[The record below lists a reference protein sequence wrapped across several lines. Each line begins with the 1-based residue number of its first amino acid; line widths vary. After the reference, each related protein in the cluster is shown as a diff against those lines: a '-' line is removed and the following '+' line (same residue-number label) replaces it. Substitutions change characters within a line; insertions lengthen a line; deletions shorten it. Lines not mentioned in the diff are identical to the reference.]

1 MSPTFKIG
9 DTVICIDNTGAPK
22 SYKIGQKYTVRKLTR
37 DIMSGKYVIGTYETE
52 GSMYEFRFKIST
64 KERSGFAAFIE
75 RHSL

>member
-52 GSMYEFRFKIST
+52 GSMYEFRFT
-64 KERSGFAAFIE
+64 SGYRLIGLGE
-75 RHSL
+75 LNTE